1 MRILIITGGLG
12 AGKSTATR
20 FFVERGAVVHSLDEI
35 AHEVLAPGSSV
46 LERVAQEFGA
56 DVIAPDGSL
65 DRAALAELA
74 FACHDTAERLNAIV
88 HPAVVAETRRRLAL
102 SVAGENPPSAVILE
116 VPLLAEAPELCDLAD
131 DILAISA
138 PEEVRV
144 ERAVARGMDRSDA
157 LHRIACQAD
166 DDERAALATKVID
179 NSADEA
185 AFLARLERYAE
196 ELAAT
201 TVREP
206 APAPGASGR

>member
-1 MRILIITGGLG
+1 MRIHIITGGLG

-35 AHEVLAPGSSV
+35 AHDVLTAGSQV
-46 LERVAQEFGA
+46 LERVAEEFGPGVLA
-56 DVIAPDGSL
+56 QDGSL

-88 HPAVVAETRRRLAL
+88 HPEVVAETRRRLAR
-102 SVAGENPPSAVILE
+102 STEGERPPSAIILE

-131 DILAISA
+131 EILAINA

-144 ERAVARGMDRSDA
+144 ERAVARGMDRADA

-166 DDERAALATKVID
+166 DEERAALATKVID
-179 NSADEA
+179 NDADEES
-185 AFLARLERYAE
+185 FLAAMERYAD
-196 ELAAT
+196 ELLG
-201 TVREP
+201 VP
-206 APAPGASGR
+206 APAPEALDR

>member
-20 FFVERGAVVHSLDEI
+20 FFVERGAVVHSLDDI
-35 AHEVLAPGSSV
+35 AHDVLTAGSPVLA
-46 LERVAQEFGA
+46 RVAEEFGPGVLA
-56 DVIAPDGSL
+56 QDGSL

-102 SVAGENPPSAVILE
+102 SVAGDLRPSAIILE

-138 PEEVRV
+138 PEASRV
-144 ERAVARGMDRSDA
+144 ERAVARGMDRTDA
-157 LHRIACQAD
+157 LHRIACQAED
-166 DDERAALATKVID
+166 EERAALATKVID
-179 NSADEA
+179 NDADEES
-185 AFLARLERYAE
+185 FLTALERYAD
-196 ELAAT
+196 ELLGL
-201 TVREP
+201 P
-206 APAPGASGR
+206 APAPGASTR